1 MLLEIKAL
9 TKNLFIMK
17 KKILFFGMILS
28 ILVFTSCSQDSDSAN
43 TQATVTSNDIAATQK
58 MDNAIDDVSLIADN
72 QYEVSEGSTTGK
84 SVGSYY
90 SILPSCAT
98 ISDLGS
104 TVSVRVITIT
114 FGTTGSPCVF
124 RGHSL
129 KGQIILTRT
138 VGTTFPKIMTVTY
151 NNFYFN
157 DNKLEGTSTWKREML
172 GTGDNLHPKTTFT
185 MTGMTLTTTTG
196 VYTRNGDRVREMTAG
211 FSTRLSPTDD
221 VYKTYGTFTTT
232 HPNGTVFTS
241 LIESTTPLVHKT
253 ACSLIPVPMPFPVSG
268 IVKLSKNSHYAT
280 IDYGTGDCDD
290 LAMLSIDGGTATQI
304 TLGN

>member
-1 MLLEIKAL
+1 
-9 TKNLFIMK
+9 MK
-17 KKILFFGMILS
+17 KKILLFGMILS
-28 ILVFTSCSQDSDSAN
+28 ILAFTSCSQDSNSTTKEA
-43 TQATVTSNDIAATQK
+43 VTSNDVAATQK
-58 MDNAIDDVSLIADN
+58 MDDAIDDVSLIADN

-84 SVGSYY
+84 SYGNYY

-114 FGTTGSPCVF
+114 FGTAVSPCVF

-138 VGTTFPKIMTVTY
+138 IGTTFPKTMTVTY
-151 NNFYFN
+151 NNFHFN

-172 GTGDNLHPKTTFT
+172 GSGENLHPKTTFT
-185 MTGMTLTTTTG
+185 MTDMKLTSTTG
-196 VYTRNGDRVREMTAG
+196 VYTRNGDRIREMTAG
-211 FSTRLSPTDD
+211 FTTRLSPTDD

-232 HPNGTVFTS
+232 HPNGTNFTS
-241 LIESTTPLVHKT
+241 LIELTTPLVHKI
-253 ACSLIPVPMPFPVSG
+253 ACSLMSVPMPFPVSG

-280 IDYGTGDCDD
+280 IDYGTGDCDN

>member
-1 MLLEIKAL
+1 
-9 TKNLFIMK
+9 MK
-17 KKILFFGMILS
+17 KKILLFGIILS
-28 ILVFTSCSQDSDSAN
+28 ILAVTSCSQDSNSTTAE
-43 TQATVTSNDIAATQK
+43 ATVTSNDVASTQK
-58 MDNAIDDVSLIADN
+58 MDNAIDDISLIADN

-84 SVGSYY
+84 ITENYHSL
-90 SILPSCAT
+90 LPSCA
-98 ISDLGS
+98 IVSDLGS
-104 TVSVRVITIT
+104 TISVRVLTIT
-114 FGTTGSPCVF
+114 FGTETSACIF

-138 VGTTFPKIMTVTY
+138 IGTTFPKIMTVTY
-151 NNFYFN
+151 NNFYIN
-157 DNKLEGTSTWKREML
+157 DNKLEGVSTWKREML
-172 GTGDNLHPKTTFT
+172 GSGTTLHPKTTFT
-185 MTGMTLTTTTG
+185 MTGMKLTTSTG
-196 VYTRNGDRVREMTAG
+196 IYTRNGDRIREMTAG

-221 VYKTYGTFTTT
+221 VYSTFGTFTTT
-232 HPNGTVFTS
+232 HPNGAIFTS

-280 IDYGTGDCDD
+280 IDYGTGDCDN